1 MQTFFMVMKYKMLSK
16 DQFDELH
23 KEFIKFLSSNL
34 ITKDE
39 WTDLKSKR
47 PNVAQ
52 QHMMKFS
59 DIVWENVLKKVKFL
73 ENINLNYMY
82 LFKINID
89 SISLIGLKVNNTK
102 LDLRYKEGIKWLRE
116 NLMSDDVEI
125 FTAQKKIDKDKE
137 QKIFSLIEQGA
148 CITKGNLFKYFEEL
162 IV

>member
-1 MQTFFMVMKYKMLSK
+1 MAMKYKMLSK

-39 WTDLKSKR
+39 WTALKSKK

-52 QHMMKFS
+52 QHMIKFS

-102 LDLRYKEGIKWLRE
+102 LDLKYKEGIKWLRE

-125 FTAQKKIDKDKE
+125 FTAEKKIGKDKE

>member
-1 MQTFFMVMKYKMLSK
+1 MAMKYKMLSK

-39 WTDLKSKR
+39 WTALKSKK

-52 QHMMKFS
+52 QHMIKFS

-102 LDLRYKEGIKWLRE
+102 LDRTR
-116 NLMSDDVEI
+116 
-125 FTAQKKIDKDKE
+125 
-137 QKIFSLIEQGA
+137 
-148 CITKGNLFKYFEEL
+148 
-162 IV
+162 

>member
-1 MQTFFMVMKYKMLSK
+1 MAMKYKMLSK

-34 ITKDE
+34 ITKEE
-39 WTDLKSKR
+39 WTALKSKE

-52 QHMMKFS
+52 QHMKKFS

-125 FTAQKKIDKDKE
+125 FTAEKKIDKDKE

-148 CITKGNLFKYFEEL
+148 SITKGNLFKYFEEL

>member
-34 ITKDE
+34 ITKEE
-39 WTDLKSKR
+39 WTALKSKK
-47 PNVAQ
+47 PDVAQ
-52 QHMMKFS
+52 QYLQKFS

-102 LDLRYKEGIKWLRE
+102 LDLRLKEGIIWLRE

-125 FTAQKKIDKDKE
+125 FRAEKKIDKDKE

-148 CITKGNLFKYFEEL
+148 CITKGNLFKYFAEL

>member
-1 MQTFFMVMKYKMLSK
+1 MKYKMLSK

-23 KEFIKFLSSNL
+23 REFIKFLSSNL
-34 ITKDE
+34 ITKEE
-39 WTDLKSKR
+39 WTALKSKK
-47 PNVAQ
+47 PDVAQ
-52 QHMMKFS
+52 QYLQKFS